1 MIVRVEQV
9 WHWSEVG
16 NGESSI
22 SAKPEKADSF
32 GYFYITNEMKR
43 KTER

>member
-1 MIVRVEQV
+1 MVVGVEAV

-16 NGESSI
+16 DGESSI
-22 SAKPEKADSF
+22 FAKPEKADSF
-32 GYFYITNEMKR
+32 GYLYLTNEMKW